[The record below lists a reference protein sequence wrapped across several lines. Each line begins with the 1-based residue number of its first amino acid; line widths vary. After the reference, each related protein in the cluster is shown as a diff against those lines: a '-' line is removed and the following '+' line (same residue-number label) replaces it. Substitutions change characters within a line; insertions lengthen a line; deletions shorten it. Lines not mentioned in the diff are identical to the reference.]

1 MVWELEDNVSV
12 KDELRITRLD
22 DNISYIE
29 PTVNPLSANVVISN
43 AKMQCGCMMLAV
55 IQIYLICCMII

>member
-1 MVWELEDNVSV
+1 MCLL

-29 PTVNPLSANVVISN
+29 PTVNPLSAN
-43 AKMQCGCMMLAV
+43 AFE
-55 IQIYLICCMII
+55 